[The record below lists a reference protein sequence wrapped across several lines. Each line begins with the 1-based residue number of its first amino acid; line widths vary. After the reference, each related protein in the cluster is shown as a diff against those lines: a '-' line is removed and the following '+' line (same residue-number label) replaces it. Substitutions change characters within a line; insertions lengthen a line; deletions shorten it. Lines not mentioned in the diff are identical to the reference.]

1 MNIKIKIDI
10 FLIFI
15 TVLVDIMSCA
25 FIFPLYPFYAGDSSI
40 IMYSIL
46 CISYPTAQFLCIIN
60 LIILIGLIP
69 FGYASDKFGR
79 KKILL
84 ISLFGSACG
93 SILQGLSSNLNYLIV
108 FRFISGLFGT
118 SVVSC
123 QSYIV
128 DCIKEDEKSKYL
140 SQIMGFSTIATA
152 VGPLISS
159 ELYTIKTNFPF
170 LLSGILYG
178 ICFILILLFL
188 NESPKFDNKNR
199 SILII
204 IYNNRK

>member
-1 MNIKIKIDI
+1 MNTKIKIDI
-10 FLIFI
+10 LLIFV

-40 IMYSIL
+40 IMYSLL
-46 CISYPTAQFLCIIN
+46 CISYPTAQFLCIFSK
-60 LIILIGLIP
+60 IIIIGLIP
-69 FGYASDKFGR
+69 FGYASDKYGR

-93 SILQGLSSNLNYLIV
+93 SILQGLSNNLNYLII

-159 ELYTIKTNFPF
+159 ELYTIKTNYPF

-188 NESPKFDNKNR
+188 NESPKFDTNR
-199 SILII
+199 SIYINIL
-204 IYNNRK
+204 